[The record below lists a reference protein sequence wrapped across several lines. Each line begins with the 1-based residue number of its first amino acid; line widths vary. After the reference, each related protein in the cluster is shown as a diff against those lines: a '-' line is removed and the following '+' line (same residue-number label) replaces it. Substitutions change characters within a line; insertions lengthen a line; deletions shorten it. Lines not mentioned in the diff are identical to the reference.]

1 MKHLELVQIKSAASH
16 ADQALTDANWK
27 GRCIDRLRHIDPTMF
42 ELEAQTLAEILWQS
56 PSRRMCQPEEAAA
69 GAFVHP

>member
-1 MKHLELVQIKSAASH
+1 MKHLQLIEIRSANSH
-16 ADQALTDANWK
+16 AEQAQIDANWK

-56 PSRRMCQPEEAAA
+56 PTRRMCPPEEAAA